1 MAVGERMSESVRK
14 LKLLGIFLLVRGILA
29 VVYSLVV
36 VFIFVVVYYPLA
48 SWLLGPVAA
57 EWATGIGGLI
67 FFIWLIWRD
76 L

>member
-1 MAVGERMSESVRK
+1 MSESVRK
-14 LKLLGIFLLVRGILA
+14 LKLLGIFLLVMGILA

-36 VFIFVVVYYPLA
+36 VFILVVVYYPLA
-48 SWLLGPVAA
+48 WLLGPVAA